1 MITASKNGVTRIFD
15 DFQWKNMPKDKFGWK
30 TVSETDPQTE
40 IPKDIIQ
47 KKMIA
52 GAVVDAVRPV
62 PDEIIVKKSV
72 ETRPNNSED
81 GQQLNDDLPPAKRK
95 PGRQPK

>member
-15 DFQWKNMPKDKFGWK
+15 DYQWSNMPKDKFGWK
-30 TVSETDPQTE
+30 PVDPSNPQIE
-40 IPKDIIQ
+40 IPKDIVQ

-52 GAVVDAVRPV
+52 GEVVDAVKPV

-72 ETRPNNSED
+72 ETRPDNSED
-81 GQQLNDDLPPAKRK
+81 GQQLNNDLPPAKRK